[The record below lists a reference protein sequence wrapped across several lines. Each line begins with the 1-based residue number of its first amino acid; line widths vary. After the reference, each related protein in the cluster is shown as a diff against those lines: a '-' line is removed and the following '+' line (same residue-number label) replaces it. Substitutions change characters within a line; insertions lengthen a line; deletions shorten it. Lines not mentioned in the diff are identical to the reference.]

1 MNLFQDALRT
11 ETSYVA
17 NLAQSMSLA
26 LDEFYAH
33 LRNVGVSAITGQ
45 GIDKFIDLVQDA
57 RFELTLNT

>member
-1 MNLFQDALRT
+1 M
-11 ETSYVA
+11 A

-45 GIDKFIDLVQDA
+45 GIDKFLELVDDA
-57 RFELTLNT
+57 RYSDKHYLLFKPSKDLPP